1 MALRPRR
8 RRSFFLGEAKLRRS
22 LLADL
27 AQAPEEAGA
36 HRRRGRSGLC
46 GALRV
51 VRSVHLGGGLAP
63 KAFLLDALGLRRTA
77 AHYSEGLHAAPTGI
91 ELVR

>member
-8 RRSFFLGEAKLRRS
+8 RRSFFLGKAKLRRS
-22 LLADL
+22 LLANL
-27 AQAPEEAGA
+27 APAPEEAGA
-36 HRRRGRSGLC
+36 HRARGRSALY
-46 GALRV
+46 GAAWV
-51 VRSVHLGGGLAP
+51 VRSAHFGGGLAP

>member
-8 RRSFFLGEAKLRRS
+8 RRSFFLGKAKLRRS
-22 LLADL
+22 LLANL
-27 AQAPEEAGA
+27 APAPEEAGA
-36 HRRRGRSGLC
+36 HRARGRSALC
-46 GALRV
+46 GAPWV
-51 VRSVHLGGGLAP
+51 VRSAHLGGGLAP
-63 KAFLLDALGLRRTA
+63 KAFLLDALGLRCTA